1 MRVIHRKRTVVSSP
15 SKIVSLDKTRSSKSG
30 AAAIRGSLP
39 PVLHT
44 IRGRARKL
52 LNQRL
57 QGLFNGADD
66 ALFEMADRSRS
77 DADQNMY
84 FDAMRELRLQR
95 RHIAED
101 YSRRFYKGFD
111 DLFDGILASESDDD
125 LEADDMA
132 LLRND
137 ELEVSVAVN
146 GIVSKVLEN
155 QSNAVLCLTR
165 RIDSLCKVAAV
176 TDDLNPMGP
185 AALGRAF
192 AEVTGTLEA
201 PIKVRLILLK
211 LFERYV
217 MEQLE
222 PIYAESNRLLAEA
235 GVLPDLK
242 RALKDERASR
252 PSPSSSETT
261 DVHRTLESSSGANS
275 PTGAEQGFDL
285 LQGLLAQARGPG
297 KSGVG
302 GSGGGSGMFAGG
314 SGFAGGGG
322 SGFAGGGGSASGG
335 LSTGEGGYS
344 GGAGMGPATLISTD
358 QLMGMLNTAQYDA
371 GSAPIDLDTPPALLD
386 LREFVLTRAPS
397 ITGEDHNKIEDTEDD
412 VVNLV
417 GMLFDYI
424 LNDRNLAIPM
434 KALIGRLQI
443 PVLKI
448 AIIDKTF
455 FDKTSHPARL
465 LLNELSSA
473 GIGWSNSAELKR
485 DALYDKIESIILRV
499 LNGFGDDM
507 ALISELVSELREF
520 VQTDR
525 QRNSKV
531 EARVKETETGRA
543 KTKQAKI
550 TVQRLINQKACG
562 LRLPSNIGQFLS
574 DSFSRVMVLLCVRN
588 GQDSSEWREALN
600 VMDDL
605 LWSAQALETSEDMEN
620 RDALIDTLVPSL
632 GTHLELINLGEEE
645 RQALLDDIRQTLVE
659 IAEHDRAFLAD
670 EIEEPVDA
678 DFAEIDE
685 IVLTSIDDIEEAL
698 PEVEPEPKYLE
709 QIQQLTEGT
718 WIELSGEDGKPL
730 RCKLA
735 TIVLPNHR
743 YVFVNRRGMKV
754 AERTRMGLACDLKA
768 GRLSVLDESEVFDR
782 ALQAVIGSLRQMHE
796 RPQPAA

>member
-1 MRVIHRKRTVVSSP
+1 MSSP
-15 SKIVSLDKTRSSKSG
+15 SKIVSLDKSRAAASG
-30 AAAIRGSLP
+30 AAAVRGSLP

-44 IRGRARKL
+44 VRGRARKL

-111 DLFDGILASESDDD
+111 DLFDGVIAGDDEDD
-125 LEADDMA
+125 LDADDMA

-137 ELEVSVAVN
+137 ELEVSVAVS

-165 RIDSLCKVAAV
+165 RIDSLCKVTAV
-176 TDDLNPMGP
+176 TDDVNPMGP

-222 PIYAESNRLLAEA
+222 PIYVESNRLLAEA

-252 PSPSSSETT
+252 PNSSSSASSDTQSATESASLAT
-261 DVHRTLESSSGANS
+261 DASGAK
-275 PTGAEQGFDL
+275 QGFDL
-285 LQGLLAQARGPG
+285 LQGLLTQARGTSGPG
-297 KSGVG
+297 AGGSGVTGMTGGGSGGFGVGVG
-302 GSGGGSGMFAGG
+302 GSGGGMAGG
-314 SGFAGGGG
+314 ASGAGGAGGAGGFAGGMP
-322 SGFAGGGGSASGG
+322 S
-335 LSTGEGGYS
+335 
-344 GGAGMGPATLISTD
+344 GPATLISTD

-371 GSAPIDLDTPPALLD
+371 GTAPIDLNTPPALLD
-386 LREFVLTRAPS
+386 LREFVLTQAPS

-448 AIIDKTF
+448 AILDKTF

-485 DALYDKIESIILRV
+485 DAAYDKIESIVLRV

-507 ALISELVSELREF
+507 ALISELVSELRDF
-520 VQTDR
+520 VQTD
-525 QRNSKV
+525 QHRNNKV
-531 EARVKETETGRA
+531 EARVKEAETGRA
-543 KTKQAKI
+543 KTKQAKV

-588 GQDSSEWREALN
+588 GQDSNEWREALN

-605 LWSAQALETSEDMEN
+605 LWSAQALETSEDMES
-620 RDALIDTLVPSL
+620 RDALIDTLVPRL
-632 GTHLELINLGEEE
+632 ATHLELINLGEED
-645 RQALLDDIRQTLVE
+645 RQSLLDDIRQTLVE
-659 IAEHDRAFLAD
+659 IADHDRAFLAD
-670 EIEEPVDA
+670 EVEEPVDA
-678 DFAEIDE
+678 GFAEVDE
-685 IVLTSIDDIEEAL
+685 IILTSVDDIEEAL

-718 WIELSGEDGKPL
+718 WVELTGEDGKPL

-768 GRLSVLDESEVFDR
+768 ERLSVLDESEVFDR

-796 RPQPAA
+796 RPQPTA

>member
-1 MRVIHRKRTVVSSP
+1 MSSP
-15 SKIVSLDKTRSSKSG
+15 SKIVSLDKTRAAASG
-30 AAAIRGSLP
+30 ATAVRGSLP

-44 IRGRARKL
+44 VRGRARKL

-111 DLFDGILASESDDD
+111 DLFDGVVTGQDEDD
-125 LEADDMA
+125 LDADDMS

-137 ELEVSVAVN
+137 ELEVSVAVS

-155 QSNAVLCLTR
+155 HSNAVLCLTR

-176 TDDLNPMGP
+176 TDDVNPMGP
-185 AALGRAF
+185 AALGQAF

-222 PIYAESNRLLAEA
+222 PIYVESNRLLAEA

-242 RALKDERASR
+242 RALKDERSSR
-252 PSPSSSETT
+252 PTPASATSSEGQ
-261 DVHRTLESSSGANS
+261 DAHALVESSIPGA
-275 PTGAEQGFDL
+275 TGAEQGFDL
-285 LQGLLAQARGPG
+285 LQGLLAQARTTGGAPGAGTGGGPG
-297 KSGVG
+297 GGFGGATG
-302 GSGGGSGMFAGG
+302 GSGAPAGT
-314 SGFAGGGG
+314 SGFAGG
-322 SGFAGGGGSASGG
+322 APA
-335 LSTGEGGYS
+335 
-344 GGAGMGPATLISTD
+344 GPATLISTD

-386 LREFVLTRAPS
+386 LREFVLTRAPE

-448 AIIDKTF
+448 AILDKTF

-485 DALYDKIESIILRV
+485 DALYDKIESIVLRV

-507 ALISELVSELREF
+507 ELIAELVSELREF
-520 VQTDR
+520 VQSDQ

-543 KTKQAKI
+543 KTKQAKV

-574 DSFSRVMVLLCVRN
+574 DSFSRVMVLLCVRH
-588 GQDSSEWREALN
+588 GQESTQWREALN

-605 LWSAQALETSEDMEN
+605 LWSAQALETSEDMES
-620 RDALIDTLVPSL
+620 RDTLIETLIPSL
-632 GTHLELINLGEEE
+632 ATHLELINVGDED
-645 RQALLDDIRQTLVE
+645 RQALLADIKQTLLD
-659 IAEHDRAFLAD
+659 IADHDRAFLAD

-678 DFAEIDE
+678 GFAEVDE
-685 IVLTSIDDIEEAL
+685 IILTSVDDLEEEL

-709 QIQQLTEGT
+709 QIEQLTEGT
-718 WIELSGEDGKPL
+718 WVELTGEDGKPL

-735 TIVLPNHR
+735 TIVMPNHR

-768 GRLSVLDESEVFDR
+768 ARLSVLDESEVFDR

-796 RPQPAA
+796 RPQPTT

>member
-1 MRVIHRKRTVVSSP
+1 MSSP
-15 SKIVSLDKTRSSKSG
+15 SKIVSLDKSRSSAKS
-30 AAAIRGSLP
+30 AAAVRGSFP

-44 IRGRARKL
+44 VRGRARKL

-95 RHIAED
+95 RHIVED
-101 YSRRFYKGFD
+101 YGRRFYKGFD
-111 DLFDGILASESDDD
+111 DLFDGHINGDNDDD
-125 LEADDMA
+125 LDAEDMS

-137 ELEVSVAVN
+137 ELEVSVAVS

-155 QSNAVLCLTR
+155 HSNAVLCLTR
-165 RIDSLCKVAAV
+165 RIDTLCKVTAV
-176 TDDLNPMGP
+176 TDDANPMGP
-185 AALGRAF
+185 AALGSAF

-222 PIYAESNRLLAEA
+222 PIYVESNRLLAEA

-242 RALKDERASR
+242 RVLKDERSGR
-252 PSPSSSETT
+252 PNSPSSAPTNNPS
-261 DVHRTLESSSGANS
+261 RLEPGASSTG
-275 PTGAEQGFDL
+275 PTAADQGFDL
-285 LQGLLAQARGPG
+285 LQGLLAQARSGNGPG
-297 KSGVG
+297 GGAGSGMFVGGVG
-302 GSGGGSGMFAGG
+302 IGGGGPGGSGMSGGGTGIGGVGGPGGNGAGG
-314 SGFAGGGG
+314 HGGVM
-322 SGFAGGGGSASGG
+322 S
-335 LSTGEGGYS
+335 
-344 GGAGMGPATLISTD
+344 GPATLISTD

-386 LREFVLTRAPS
+386 LREFVLTQAPS
-397 ITGEDHNKIEDTEDD
+397 VTGEDHNKIEDTEDD

-485 DALYDKIESIILRV
+485 DALYDKIESIVLRV

-507 ALISELVSELREF
+507 ALISELVAELREF
-520 VQTDR
+520 VQTD
-525 QRNSKV
+525 QKRNSKV
-531 EARVKETETGRA
+531 EARVRESETGRA
-543 KTKQAKI
+543 RTKQAKV

-574 DSFSRVMVLLCVRN
+574 DSFSRVLVLLCVRH

-605 LWSAQALETSEDMEN
+605 LWSAQALETTEDLEN
-620 RDALIDTLVPSL
+620 RDALIETLVPSL
-632 GTHLELINLGEEE
+632 ATHLELINLSEDD
-645 RQALLDDIRQTLVE
+645 RQSLLEDIRRTLVE
-659 IAEHDRAFLAD
+659 IADHDRAFLAD

-678 DFAEIDE
+678 TFAEVDE
-685 IVLTSIDDIEEAL
+685 IILTSVDDLEEPV

-718 WIELSGEDGKPL
+718 WVELTGEDGKPL

-735 TIVLPNHR
+735 TIVLPDQR

-768 GRLSVLDESEVFDR
+768 ERLSVLDESEVFDR

-796 RPQPAA
+796 RPQPSA